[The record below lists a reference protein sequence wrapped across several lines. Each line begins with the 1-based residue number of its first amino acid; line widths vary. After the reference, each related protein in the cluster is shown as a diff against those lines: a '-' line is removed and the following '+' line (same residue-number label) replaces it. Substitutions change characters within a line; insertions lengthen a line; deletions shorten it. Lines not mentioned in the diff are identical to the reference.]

1 MTVTL
6 GLVDYGMGN
15 RRSMQ
20 KSLERAG
27 ATVVMTGDHDALR
40 ATDGLVVPGVGA
52 FARAMDG
59 CWTRPGLDRARPRAR
74 GAPASRCSA
83 RAWACSCCSSSSP
96 EFGGADGLGLLP
108 GEVVPLDARGLK
120 LPHIGWNSVR
130 WARPSALSDGLPD
143 PAPFYHVHS
152 FVPGIALDSEIAL
165 GISDYGSEFASRRRP
180 RERVRHPVPSREV
193 LARRDRPAGELRAG
207 LHVCGGDSSLI
218 LYPAIDISEGKA
230 VRLVKG
236 DFNQVTVY
244 EDSPLEAARAWVDA
258 GARFLHVVDLDG
270 ARTGSPKSLEHLE
283 QITTEL
289 HVPVQYGGGLR
300 SLPAVRDALRAGAER
315 VILGTAAFN
324 DIDFL
329 DDVLGAFRERTI
341 VSVDTRGGNVSTSG
355 WQETTQMPAEAVIER
370 LQNRGVRSFVYT
382 DVDRDGMLGGINF
395 EAVKRIAQVVRGR
408 FIYSGGIG
416 SLDDLRGLRDL
427 RQVNLGGVIAG
438 KALYEGRF
446 TIAEGQ
452 QALQPEPVEGK
463 KPYRA
468 VPAAE

>member
-1 MTVTL
+1 M
-6 GLVDYGMGN
+6 
-15 RRSMQ
+15 
-20 KSLERAG
+20 
-27 ATVVMTGDHDALR
+27 
-40 ATDGLVVPGVGA
+40 
-52 FARAMDG
+52 
-59 CWTRPGLDRARPRAR
+59 
-74 GAPASRCSA
+74 
-83 RAWACSCCSSSSP
+83 
-96 EFGGADGLGLLP
+96 
-108 GEVVPLDARGLK
+108 
-120 LPHIGWNSVR
+120 
-130 WARPSALSDGLPD
+130 
-143 PAPFYHVHS
+143 
-152 FVPGIALDSEIAL
+152 
-165 GISDYGSEFASRRRP
+165 
-180 RERVRHPVPSREV
+180 RVS
-193 LARRDRPAGELRAG
+193 
-207 LHVCGGDSSLI
+207 GGDGSVI

-270 ARTGSPKSLEHLE
+270 ARTGSPKSLDHLE
-283 QITTEL
+283 QIAQEL
-289 HVPVQYGGGLR
+289 HVPIQYGGGLR
-300 SLPAVRDALRAGAER
+300 TLPAVRDALRAGAER

-329 DDVLGAFRERTI
+329 DDVLGAFRDRTI
-341 VSVDTRGGNVSTSG
+341 VSVDTRGGHVSTSG

-382 DVDRDGMLGGINF
+382 DVDRDGMLGGIDF
-395 EAVKRIAQVVRGR
+395 EKVRRIAQAVRGR

-452 QALQPEPVEGK
+452 RALQPEPGEKPK
-463 KPYRA
+463 KPYRP
-468 VPAAE
+468 VPAGE

>member
-1 MTVTL
+1 M
-6 GLVDYGMGN
+6 
-15 RRSMQ
+15 
-20 KSLERAG
+20 
-27 ATVVMTGDHDALR
+27 
-40 ATDGLVVPGVGA
+40 
-52 FARAMDG
+52 
-59 CWTRPGLDRARPRAR
+59 
-74 GAPASRCSA
+74 
-83 RAWACSCCSSSSP
+83 
-96 EFGGADGLGLLP
+96 
-108 GEVVPLDARGLK
+108 
-120 LPHIGWNSVR
+120 
-130 WARPSALSDGLPD
+130 
-143 PAPFYHVHS
+143 
-152 FVPGIALDSEIAL
+152 
-165 GISDYGSEFASRRRP
+165 
-180 RERVRHPVPSREV
+180 RVS
-193 LARRDRPAGELRAG
+193 
-207 LHVCGGDSSLI
+207 GGDGSVI

-270 ARTGSPKSLEHLE
+270 ARTGSPKSLDHLE
-283 QITTEL
+283 QIAQEL
-289 HVPVQYGGGLR
+289 HVPIQYGGGLR
-300 SLPAVRDALRAGAER
+300 TLPAVRDALRAGAER

-329 DDVLGAFRERTI
+329 DDVLGAFRDRTI
-341 VSVDTRGGNVSTSG
+341 VSVDTRGGHVSTSG

-382 DVDRDGMLGGINF
+382 DVDRDGMLGGIDF
-395 EAVKRIAQVVRGR
+395 EKVRRIAQAVRGR

-452 QALQPEPVEGK
+452 RALQPETGEKPK
-463 KPYRA
+463 KPYRP
-468 VPAAE
+468 VPAGE

>member
-1 MTVTL
+1 V
-6 GLVDYGMGN
+6 
-15 RRSMQ
+15 
-20 KSLERAG
+20 
-27 ATVVMTGDHDALR
+27 
-40 ATDGLVVPGVGA
+40 
-52 FARAMDG
+52 
-59 CWTRPGLDRARPRAR
+59 
-74 GAPASRCSA
+74 
-83 RAWACSCCSSSSP
+83 
-96 EFGGADGLGLLP
+96 
-108 GEVVPLDARGLK
+108 
-120 LPHIGWNSVR
+120 
-130 WARPSALSDGLPD
+130 
-143 PAPFYHVHS
+143 
-152 FVPGIALDSEIAL
+152 
-165 GISDYGSEFASRRRP
+165 
-180 RERVRHPVPSREV
+180 
-193 LARRDRPAGELRAG
+193 
-207 LHVCGGDSSLI
+207 I
-218 LYPAIDISEGKA
+218 LYPAIDISDGKA

-283 QITTEL
+283 QIIGEL

-329 DDVLGAFRERTI
+329 DDVLGAFRDRTI

-382 DVDRDGMLGGINF
+382 DVDRDGMLGGIDF
-395 EAVKRIAQVVRGR
+395 ENVRRIAKAVRGR

-452 QALQPEPVEGK
+452 RALQPAVAGDK
-463 KPYRA
+463 KPYRS
-468 VPAAE
+468 VAASE